1 MRNLVKAEL
10 YKLIKSSG
18 YRVMMALSV
27 GVGGFFVYFWVANSN
42 RASGY
47 QMLPVMDSF
56 VMFHTIFTGAFTA
69 VFLCSEF
76 SGRTMGMGF
85 FCGRTRRSVFLSKL
99 VVYFI
104 GLLCLLSAVVA
115 VPVLIMTILNGFG
128 LELTIEGWL
137 AFLAQ
142 IVFFWLVCAAIGGFF
157 VLLATA
163 TRNAVATIGVGLGI
177 SQCMLMLAA
186 NYANSGVE
194 MYYPV
199 KYSVIYQMFV
209 LADWENL
216 QKGLF
221 VGVSLTTLAVTL
233 TAAVVIF
240 ERMELK

>member
-99 VVYFI
+99 VVYFR
-104 GLLCLLSAVVA
+104 VA
-115 VPVLIMTILNGFG
+115 VSVVRSSGSTGFDYDH
-128 LELTIEGWL
+128 LKRIWT
-137 AFLAQ
+137 
-142 IVFFWLVCAAIGGFF
+142 
-157 VLLATA
+157 
-163 TRNAVATIGVGLGI
+163 GV
-177 SQCMLMLAA
+177 
-186 NYANSGVE
+186 
-194 MYYPV
+194 
-199 KYSVIYQMFV
+199 
-209 LADWENL
+209 DD
-216 QKGLF
+216 
-221 VGVSLTTLAVTL
+221 
-233 TAAVVIF
+233 
-240 ERMELK
+240 